1 VRRFGGDIRPGY
13 EVERILV
20 DTYTC
25 TGVMLVGGEEISAGA
40 VLSSV
45 DPKRTFLSL
54 VQPVNL
60 PPEFVWRTQSIKM
73 RGAASKLHLLT
84 DGTHG
89 VPEGTSVLAPS
100 LEYLERAYAAKYGNS
115 ERLYLEVT
123 THGNVVSTHIQFALR
138 TEGRRW
144 EIRVPIS
151 RGWS

>member
-1 VRRFGGDIRPGY
+1 MRRFGGDIRPGY

-60 PPEFVWRTQSIKM
+60 PPEFVWKTQSIKM
-73 RGAASKLHLLT
+73 RGAVSKLHLLT

-89 VPEGTSVLAPS
+89 VPEGT
-100 LEYLERAYAAKYGNS
+100 
-115 ERLYLEVT
+115 
-123 THGNVVSTHIQFALR
+123 VSPGAIAGIPGACL
-138 TEGRRW
+138 
-144 EIRVPIS
+144 
-151 RGWS
+151 